1 MYDDNGSGEAG
12 KRGVQC
18 WLRFL
23 SWSCGGELVLWCC
36 NVVLVLWCGVA
47 EWFWESQWKKP
58 RPRGRNKISAAKPR
72 DWSPDTAR
80 GIARGIVW
88 PPDRCGRWTML
99 KTWFLSPTDIWWHF
113 DIISQKLSHHV
124 MAWWSVWPTWER
136 FESLDHILNGQI
148 RTYRCCIIFCHHG
161 YQRCDCSLKYLI
173 NHWNQNLSLIW

>member
-1 MYDDNGSGEAG
+1 M
-12 KRGVQC
+12 
-18 WLRFL
+18 LR
-23 SWSCGGELVLWCC
+23 CR
-36 NVVLVLWCGVA
+36 VA
-47 EWFWESQWKKP
+47 EWFWESEWKKP
-58 RPRGRNKISAAKPR
+58 LPRGWNKISAAKPR

-99 KTWFLSPTDIWWHF
+99 KMWFLSPTDTWWHF

-124 MAWWSVWPTWER
+124 MACWSVWSTWER

-161 YQRCDCSLKYLI
+161 YQRCDCSLKYSI
-173 NHWNQNLSLIW
+173 NHWNQNLSLIWKEVVQRPFHFFFFFLGGGG